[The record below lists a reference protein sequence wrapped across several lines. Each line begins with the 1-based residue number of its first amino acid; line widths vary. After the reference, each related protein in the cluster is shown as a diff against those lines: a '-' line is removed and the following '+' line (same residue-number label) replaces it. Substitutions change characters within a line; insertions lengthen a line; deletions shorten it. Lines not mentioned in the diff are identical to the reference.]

1 MKGPL
6 FPCLTA
12 TIINIVGSLIWNRS
26 RKILPKLCPRLRL
39 LPTEF
44 KLISRCRRC
53 IEAMRGK
60 DMNSGGQRQMGGEFN
75 HAILNN

>member
-6 FPCLTA
+6 FPGLTV

-44 KLISRCRRC
+44 KLISCRRGF
-53 IEAMRGK
+53 IEVMRGK
-60 DMNSGGQRQMGGEFN
+60 DMNSGGQR
-75 HAILNN
+75 